1 MAPERCLTF
10 SWFSSPDLFGSSV
23 GSHQK
28 SHWPLQEKPWS
39 HKLFLALQSELQK
52 WKECL
57 QISTL
62 AFKKKFNLVK
72 SITEFKACSH
82 KHIESSNFI
91 LAQNISVKARELR
104 LNFTHHLAWYK
115 SLTGLQSVM
124 LCNSCW
130 SWGALSSRW
139 PQRQG
144 CRQQDPSNKQ
154 VWSELPAKK
163 VATVKRWKICA

>member
-72 SITEFKACSH
+72 SITEVKACSH

-91 LAQNISVKARELR
+91 LAQNISVKARELQLLTKFFTWYSQSFVKLHCNHYYYNLVYNISIWHTQMFLQFPLYAQSFIVSR
-104 LNFTHHLAWYK
+104 LLNLFID
-115 SLTGLQSVM
+115 
-124 LCNSCW
+124 
-130 SWGALSSRW
+130 W
-139 PQRQG
+139 PLH
-144 CRQQDPSNKQ
+144 C
-154 VWSELPAKK
+154 
-163 VATVKRWKICA
+163 